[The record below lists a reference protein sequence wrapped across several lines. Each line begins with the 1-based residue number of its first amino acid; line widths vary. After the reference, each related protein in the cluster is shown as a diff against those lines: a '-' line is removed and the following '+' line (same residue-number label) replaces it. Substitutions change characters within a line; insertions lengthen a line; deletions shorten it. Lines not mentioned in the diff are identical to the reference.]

1 MSFTIRSIQ
10 VAVDRLRASQ
20 PDATL
25 NAPTTFEHHDSMG
38 AWSFDPIGEWSTEP
52 PFSVLYQ
59 QRDPLGYSAEV
70 LVDPKNFVDYCNF
83 GGAVATWNSNGTGR
97 WAHSPG
103 EWIIVDVE
111 LVQEQAADHDD
122 GDFDDEF
129 GSSGDYVDVIF
140 ALWKVSE
147 GWAAA
152 VWRPDDRD
160 LLAQLIGFESWPE
173 GGWQDCEVWYG
184 E

>member
-1 MSFTIRSIQ
+1 MPFQVRSIQ

-25 NAPTTFEHHDSMG
+25 NTPTEFEHHATIA
-38 AWSFDPIGEWSTEP
+38 AWSFDRVGEWSDDP
-52 PFSVLYQ
+52 PFAVLYQ
-59 QRDPLGYSAEV
+59 QRDPGETV
-70 LVDPKNFVDYCNF
+70 LTDPKQLVEYANF
-83 GGAVATWNSNGTGR
+83 GGAVATWNCKGEGR

-111 LVQEQAADHDD
+111 LIQEQAEDD
-122 GDFDDEF
+122 GFDENP
-129 GSSGDYVDVIF
+129 GDVVDVIF

-152 VWRPDDRD
+152 VWPASAPD
-160 LLAQLIGFESWPE
+160 LLAELIGFNGWPDS
-173 GGWQDCEVWYG
+173 GWTGCEVWYG